1 MTDVI
6 RIVDYFKIMTPDKP
20 GEGARVL
27 GVLRDAGTNLL
38 AYNGFP
44 RAGRAQL
51 DFIPENSA
59 AFLKAMKQAGIRV
72 GGPKKGFL
80 IQGEDRVGAIAEITE
95 KLAQAKINVTAL
107 YAVTGG
113 ERRYGAI
120 LWVKPPSV
128 KKAAAVLGAS

>member
-1 MTDVI
+1 MADII
-6 RIVDYFKIMTPDKP
+6 RIVDYFKVMAPDKP
-20 GEGARVL
+20 GEGARIL
-27 GVLRDAGTNLL
+27 SALRDAGINLL

-51 DFIPENSA
+51 DFVPENSA
-59 AFLKAMKQAGIRV
+59 AFLNTMKQARIRV

-80 IQGEDRVGAIAEITE
+80 IQGEDRVGAIAEITA

-107 YAVTGG
+107 HAVTGG

-128 KKAAAVLGAS
+128 KKAAKVLGAS